1 MLYKPPDER
10 NAMGEKRHGV
20 SRMGTGGK
28 NAVTNAR
35 KHRKL
40 ENQRARANRQR
51 KIEAEQKQAES

>member
-1 MLYKPPDER
+1 
-10 NAMGEKRHGV
+10 MGEKRHGV